1 MMRAFL
7 VLAGLALTSV
17 GLIVTFSTGIVNGW
31 AMVAVVGVV
40 LLGIDLYIEQ
50 READDAS
57 R

>member
-1 MMRAFL
+1 MRAFL

-17 GLIVTFSTGIVNGW
+17 GLIVTFSTGVVNGW

-50 READDAS
+50 READHAS